1 MQLKNFRRTSDL
13 DTLNELSHRASD
25 RVCPNHIKKGQP
37 TFVVVWRED
46 RGKIRFVEEV
56 HTKKHPTEDMITL
69 QLRVHRHNA
78 PLVKRYAEIIES
90 EEERTYTVAEVF
102 PEYIGKE
109 SQVALRAY
117 RTREALTQKQL
128 SELTGIPQHHI
139 SEMETG
145 KRSIGKERAKKLAEA
160 LHCDYRQLL

>member
-1 MQLKNFRRTSDL
+1 
-13 DTLNELSHRASD
+13 
-25 RVCPNHIKKGQP
+25 
-37 TFVVVWRED
+37 
-46 RGKIRFVEEV
+46 
-56 HTKKHPTEDMITL
+56 MITL
-69 QLRVHRHNA
+69 RLKIHRHNA
-78 PLVKRYAEIIES
+78 QLVRRYAESVES
-90 EEERTYTVAEVF
+90 GEERTYAVAEVF

-117 RTREALTQKQL
+117 RTRENLTQKKL

-139 SEMETG
+139 SEMENG

>member
-1 MQLKNFRRTSDL
+1 MQ
-13 DTLNELSHRASD
+13 A
-25 RVCPNHIKKGQP
+25 
-37 TFVVVWRED
+37 
-46 RGKIRFVEEV
+46 

-69 QLRVHRHNA
+69 RIKVHRHNA
-78 PLVKRYAEIIES
+78 SLVRRYAESVES
-90 EEERTYTVAEVF
+90 EEERTYSISEVF
-102 PEYIGKE
+102 PEYTGKE

-117 RTREALTQKQL
+117 RTREDLTQKQL

-139 SEMETG
+139 SEMENN

>member
-1 MQLKNFRRTSDL
+1 MQAL
-13 DTLNELSHRASD
+13 
-25 RVCPNHIKKGQP
+25 
-37 TFVVVWRED
+37 
-46 RGKIRFVEEV
+46 
-56 HTKKHPTEDMITL
+56 TKKRPTDDMITL
-69 QLRVHRHNA
+69 HLRVHRHNA
-78 PLVKRYAEIIES
+78 PLVKRYAEAIET

-109 SQVALRAY
+109 TQVALRAY
-117 RTREALTQKQL
+117 RNREGLTQKRL

-139 SEMETG
+139 SEMENG

>member
-1 MQLKNFRRTSDL
+1 MQAL
-13 DTLNELSHRASD
+13 
-25 RVCPNHIKKGQP
+25 
-37 TFVVVWRED
+37 
-46 RGKIRFVEEV
+46 
-56 HTKKHPTEDMITL
+56 TKKHPTEDIITL
-69 QLRVHRHNA
+69 RLKVHRHNA
-78 PLVKRYAEIIES
+78 PLVKRYAEIVES
-90 EEERTYTVAEVF
+90 GEERTYTVAEVF

-109 SQVALRAY
+109 SQIALRAY

>member
-1 MQLKNFRRTSDL
+1 MQ
-13 DTLNELSHRASD
+13 A
-25 RVCPNHIKKGQP
+25 
-37 TFVVVWRED
+37 
-46 RGKIRFVEEV
+46 
-56 HTKKHPTEDMITL
+56 HTKEHLTEEMVE
-69 QLRVHRHNA
+69 LRLKVHRHNV
-78 PLVKRYAEIIES
+78 PLVRRYVEAVES

-109 SQVALRAY
+109 LQVALRAY

-128 SELTGIPQHHI
+128 SALTGIPQHHI
-139 SEMETG
+139 SEMENG